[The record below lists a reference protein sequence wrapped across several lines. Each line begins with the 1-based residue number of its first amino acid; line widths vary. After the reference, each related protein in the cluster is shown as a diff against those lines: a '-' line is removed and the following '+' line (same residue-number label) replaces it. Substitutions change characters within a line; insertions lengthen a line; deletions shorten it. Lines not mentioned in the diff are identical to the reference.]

1 MLLDILN
8 NYVQDGRIAI
18 YKLTNGERKFVK
30 PYNRYVKFDTDG
42 VIIVPG
48 EPPEEMLIVILFN
61 GNSKYVYRCQ
71 KRDLHLQRVVS
82 TLYIHICIT
91 YTTKSFSGRF
101 YAFWISSQ

>member
-48 EPPEEMLIVILFN
+48 EPPEESYPLNIIDKDGKF
-61 GNSKYVYRCQ
+61 GY
-71 KRDLHLQRVVS
+71 HL
-82 TLYIHICIT
+82 CT
-91 YTTKSFSGRF
+91 Y
-101 YAFWISSQ
+101 

>member
-1 MLLDILN
+1 MSHFVYFYIFLGDELLLDILN

-48 EPPEEMLIVILFN
+48 EPPEESYPLNIIDKDGKFGYHLHIIYTHLF
-61 GNSKYVYRCQ
+61 
-71 KRDLHLQRVVS
+71 
-82 TLYIHICIT
+82 
-91 YTTKSFSGRF
+91 TK
-101 YAFWISSQ
+101 